1 MQPDLATMDEEL
13 FHRAVELV
21 HQHRAASVALI
32 QRHLRIGWQS
42 AEALLARMAAETMA
56 VRKMQNGLYLYI
68 HGPIGEEIA
77 RLSGF
82 AQEVLAAL
90 TKDCLDADHLRAA
103 AIRHGL
109 AEETTVSARCGDQCA
124 CATLFEFP
132 VRCFRASRVAP
143 GNERPDGEGEPQA
156 STT

>member
-1 MQPDLATMDEEL
+1 MQAEHAAMDGEL
-13 FHRAVELV
+13 FHRAMELV

-32 QRHLRIGWQS
+32 QRHLRIGWEA

-68 HGPIGEEIA
+68 HGPIGAELA
-77 RLSGF
+77 RLNGF

-90 TKDCLDADHLRAA
+90 TEDCIDAAHLRAS
-103 AIRHGL
+103 AIRYGL

-132 VRCFRASRVAP
+132 VRCFRASGAAL
-143 GNERPDGEGEPQA
+143 DSGEP
-156 STT
+156 